1 MAGTD
6 MELTIRSA
14 TPEDYDDLLR
24 VEIETWSE
32 DLVSDDAIQAGL
44 NTFADGYFCAFADGE
59 LAGSLAT
66 ILITQDIREPIHRWG
81 QMTADGSLTT
91 HDPNGNVMFGAA
103 LSVSERFQGLGI
115 GTQLIQHAKRF
126 IVEHNLDGFVGAS
139 RIPLYHQHSKMPVEA
154 YVEKRDDDGNRFD
167 PELRFYERCLTLGEI
182 IPEYMS
188 GDWADPESL
197 NYGVKVYWLNP
208 R

>member
-1 MAGTD
+1 

-14 TPEDYDDLLR
+14 TLEDFDDLLR

-32 DLVSDDAIQAGL
+32 ELVSAEAIRGQLAA
-44 NTFADGYFCAFADGE
+44 FAEGYFCAFADGE
-59 LAGSLAT
+59 LAGSLGT
-66 ILITQDIREPIHRWG
+66 ILVTQDVRQPVHSWG
-81 QMTADGSLTT
+81 QMTADGTFTT
-91 HDPNGNVMFGAA
+91 HDPDGNVMFGAA

-115 GTQLIQHAKRF
+115 GTQLIEHAKRF
-126 IVEHNLDGFVGAS
+126 IVEHDLDGFVGGS
-139 RIPLYHQHSKMPVEA
+139 RIPFYHQHSEMPVEA
-154 YVEKRDDDGNRFD
+154 YVDKRDEDGNRFD

-182 IPEYMS
+182 LPEYMS

-197 NYGVKVYWLNP
+197 NYGVQVYWLNP